1 MAANAAHSGSEVAE
15 INDSDIES
23 SFRTLSNGLAWLL
36 RKPYSSLGTRRL
48 LSIRRWNQAHP
59 AARNTLGKH
68 RVLGHPIRSS
78 GMPAQTKVPLNVLSG
93 EKPAGGRS
101 GEGTLLPSGLQK
113 PLLPLSIIFVPGFTI
128 RVPGLPAPT
137 GGLATR
143 RRLTTCPTNAGLHWR
158 VSDMRGKW
166 IPVAVVLLLLAL
178 AVGTVVWR
186 GGRHPVPPPAAAT

>member
-48 LSIRRWNQAHP
+48 LRIRRWNQAHP

-101 GEGTLLPSGLQK
+101 GGVH
-113 PLLPLSIIFVPGFTI
+113 FF
-128 RVPGLPAPT
+128 RVASKNLFSPYQ
-137 GGLATR
+137 
-143 RRLTTCPTNAGLHWR
+143 
-158 VSDMRGKW
+158 
-166 IPVAVVLLLLAL
+166 
-178 AVGTVVWR
+178 
-186 GGRHPVPPPAAAT
+186 